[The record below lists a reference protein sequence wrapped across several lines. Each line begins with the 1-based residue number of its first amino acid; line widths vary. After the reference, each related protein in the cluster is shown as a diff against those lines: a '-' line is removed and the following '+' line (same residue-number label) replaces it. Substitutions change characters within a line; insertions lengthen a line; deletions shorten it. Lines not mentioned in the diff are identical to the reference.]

1 MNDGNHT
8 STSDPNEK
16 AERRERLRQVID
28 STKAPSMVD
37 TLISLLLEAKEIIAT
52 HQGTLSFLAEENER
66 LRQEL
71 EALQSALLTGRVSLP
86 RPPSGK
92 PN

>member
-16 AERRERLRQVID
+16 AERRERLRQAID

-52 HQGTLSFLAEENER
+52 HRARFPFWRKRTSDCAKNW
-66 LRQEL
+66 
-71 EALQSALLTGRVSLP
+71 
-86 RPPSGK
+86 RPCNRPC
-92 PN
+92 

>member
-16 AERRERLRQVID
+16 AERRERLRQAID
-28 STKAPSMVD
+28 SIKTPRAED
-37 TLISLLLEAKEIIAT
+37 ILTALLLEAKEIIAT
-52 HQGTLSFLAEENER
+52 HQGTLAFLAGENER
-66 LRQEL
+66 LRQEI
-71 EALQSALLTGRVSLP
+71 EDLQSALLTGRVPLP
-86 RPPSGK
+86 LPPQGK